1 MPIKSI
7 KKHIKKSELSFK
19 IIRSQLQAKIKKN
32 LFKKKKNIK
41 ATPFNGLSITPQ
53 ATHLPYYRK

>member
-19 IIRSQLQAKIKKN
+19 IIRSQLQAKTKKKN
-32 LFKKKKNIK
+32 LSSQKHKSDAF
-41 ATPFNGLSITPQ
+41 
-53 ATHLPYYRK
+53 